1 MKPRSAILGVVALT
15 LVLALRERFV
25 ARQGARSDTPE
36 SALAAAKPALP
47 AGLES
52 GNDAA
57 PMTVRI
63 PSVRASPGKSRF
75 EEALAALPVT
85 ADTDNWTPTLDR
97 LADAV
102 PVAELGSAVRELAGA
117 SPDSPRAMLR
127 ERLLARWTRLA
138 PEAAAAWAVGIPGL
152 EERNETLLQV
162 AVGWAESDWSGAA
175 EWARSLSKE
184 NARDELLLQLA
195 HESLREEPLRAL
207 ELGVKLPA
215 GNSRDELLAQAV
227 GSWSLRDPHDAAEWA
242 RSLSADEGR
251 TRALESVVVNW
262 AATDAIAAAKFAMEN
277 LPSGKAL
284 DRAVVA
290 VVQRWAQSDPSSVA
304 EWIEQFEPGALQ
316 SAATDNLV
324 ANWFA
329 GDIQGP
335 ADWLE
340 SLQPGALRDNS
351 IASYARQ
358 LASIDEPA
366 LATAWSSL
374 IANEDLR
381 HRAEE
386 SVATFAPPS
395 NRN

>member
-15 LVLALRERFV
+15 LVLALREHFV
-25 ARQGARSDTPE
+25 HRRGAGSDTPE
-36 SALAAAKPALP
+36 SAPAAAKAPLP

-57 PMTVRI
+57 PMTVGTA
-63 PSVRASPGKSRF
+63 SARASPGKSRF
-75 EEALAALPVT
+75 EESLAALPVT

-102 PVAELGSAVRELAGA
+102 PVAELGSAVRELASA

-138 PEAAAAWAVGIPGL
+138 PEAAAAWAIGIPGP
-152 EERNETLLQV
+152 EERSETLVQV

-175 EWARSLSKE
+175 AWARSLSNG

-195 HESLREEPLRAL
+195 HASLREEPLRAL
-207 ELGVKLPA
+207 ELSIELPA
-215 GNSRDELLAQAV
+215 GRRREELLAQAV
-227 GSWSLRDPHDAAEWA
+227 GSWALREPQDAAEWA
-242 RSLSADEGR
+242 RSLSGEEGR
-251 TRALESVVVNW
+251 ARALESVVVNW
-262 AATDAIAAAKFAMEN
+262 AETDAIAAAKFAMEN
-277 LPSGKAL
+277 LPGGKGL

-290 VVQRWAQSDPSSVA
+290 VVQRWAQSDPSSAA
-304 EWIEQFEPGALQ
+304 EWIERFEPGALQ

-358 LASIDEPA
+358 LASIDERA

-381 HRAEE
+381 RRAQET
-386 SVATFAPPS
+386 VAAFTPPPT
-395 NRN
+395 RN

>member
-15 LVLALRERFV
+15 LVLALREHFV
-25 ARQGARSDTPE
+25 QRRGAGSDTPE
-36 SALAAAKPALP
+36 SAPAAAKPPLP

-57 PMTVRI
+57 PMTVGT
-63 PSVRASPGKSRF
+63 PSASVSPGKSRF
-75 EEALAALPVT
+75 EESLAALPVT
-85 ADTDNWTPTLDR
+85 AETDKWTPTLDR

-102 PVAELGSAVRELAGA
+102 PVAQLGSAVRELASA

-138 PEAAAAWAVGIPGL
+138 PEAAAAWAIGIPGP
-152 EERNETLLQV
+152 EERSETLVQV

-175 EWARSLSKE
+175 AWARSLSNE

-195 HESLREEPLRAL
+195 HASLREEPLRAL
-207 ELGVKLPA
+207 ELSIELPA
-215 GNSRDELLAQAV
+215 GRRREELLAQAV
-227 GSWSLRDPHDAAEWA
+227 GSWALREPQDAAEWA
-242 RSLSADEGR
+242 RSLSGEEGR
-251 TRALESVVVNW
+251 ARALESVLVSW
-262 AATDAIAAAKFAMEN
+262 AETDAIAAAKFAMEN

-290 VVQRWAQSDPSSVA
+290 VVQRWAQSDPSSAA
-304 EWIEQFEPGALQ
+304 EWIERFEPGALQ
-316 SAATDNLV
+316 SAATDNLI

-329 GDIQGP
+329 GDSQGP
-335 ADWLE
+335 AEWLE

-358 LASIDEPA
+358 LASIDETA
-366 LATAWSSL
+366 LATTWSSL
-374 IANEDLR
+374 IADEGLR

-386 SVATFAPPS
+386 SVAAFTPPPT
-395 NRN
+395 RN

>member
-1 MKPRSAILGVVALT
+1 MKPRSAILFFVTVLGVVALT

-25 ARQGARSDTPE
+25 ARQGAGPDTPE
-36 SALAAAKPALP
+36 SAP

-57 PMTVRI
+57 LITVGT
-63 PSVRASPGKSRF
+63 PSARGSPGKSRF

-117 SPDSPRAMLR
+117 AADRPRAMLR

-215 GNSRDELLAQAV
+215 GNSRDELLGQAV
-227 GSWSLRDPHDAAEWA
+227 GSLSLRDPYDSAEWA
-242 RSLSADEGR
+242 TSL
-251 TRALESVVVNW
+251 
-262 AATDAIAAAKFAMEN
+262 
-277 LPSGKAL
+277 
-284 DRAVVA
+284 
-290 VVQRWAQSDPSSVA
+290 
-304 EWIEQFEPGALQ
+304 
-316 SAATDNLV
+316 
-324 ANWFA
+324 
-329 GDIQGP
+329 
-335 ADWLE
+335 
-340 SLQPGALRDNS
+340 
-351 IASYARQ
+351 
-358 LASIDEPA
+358 
-366 LATAWSSL
+366 
-374 IANEDLR
+374 
-381 HRAEE
+381 
-386 SVATFAPPS
+386 
-395 NRN
+395 

>member
-15 LVLALRERFV
+15 FVLALREHFV
-25 ARQGARSDTPE
+25 QRRGAGSDTPE
-36 SALAAAKPALP
+36 SAPAAAKPPLP

-57 PMTVRI
+57 PMTLGT
-63 PSVRASPGKSRF
+63 PSASVSPGKSRF
-75 EEALAALPVT
+75 EESLAALPVT
-85 ADTDNWTPTLDR
+85 AETDKWTPTLDR

-102 PVAELGSAVRELAGA
+102 PVAQLGSAVRELASA

-242 RSLSADEGR
+242 RSLTAEEGR

-262 AATDAIAAAKFAMEN
+262 AATDAIAAAKFALEN
-277 LPSGKAL
+277 LPNGKAL
-284 DRAVVA
+284 DRALVA
-290 VVQRWAQSDPSSVA
+290 VVQRWAQSDPSSAA
-304 EWIEQFEPGALQ
+304 EWIG
-316 SAATDNLV
+316 
-324 ANWFA
+324 
-329 GDIQGP
+329 
-335 ADWLE
+335 
-340 SLQPGALRDNS
+340 
-351 IASYARQ
+351 
-358 LASIDEPA
+358 
-366 LATAWSSL
+366 
-374 IANEDLR
+374 
-381 HRAEE
+381 
-386 SVATFAPPS
+386 
-395 NRN
+395 